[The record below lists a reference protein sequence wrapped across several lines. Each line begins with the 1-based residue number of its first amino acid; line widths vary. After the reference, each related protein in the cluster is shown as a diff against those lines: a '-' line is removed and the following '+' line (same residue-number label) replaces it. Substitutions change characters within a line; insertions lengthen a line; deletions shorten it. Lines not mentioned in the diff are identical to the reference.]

1 MGKLKETLLGKPA
14 GETQTSESGN
24 HAWDP
29 IKSSLSPALGYV
41 TGAGNMM
48 SNLLG
53 IGGGSAQTSAL
64 ENFSNSGGMQFLR
77 EQGMK
82 GITSSKAASGLLNSG
97 SYGTALA
104 KYNQG
109 LASTYLNQ
117 YMQNLQGLG
126 GLGINAGQ
134 VMTGAGQWSK
144 GEGEKSAGKGGALP
158 MALQAASMIPGISD
172 RRLKRNIVKIGEA
185 SDGLGIYEYTLG
197 NKRTVGVMADEV
209 KELRPHAHI
218 PNLYL
223 GYDGVDYDNLGSLN

>member
-1 MGKLKETLLGKPA
+1 MGKLKETLLGKSA
-14 GETQTSESGN
+14 GSESSSKSGN
-24 HAWDP
+24 YAYDP
-29 IKSSLSPALGYV
+29 ISSAYKPALNYV

-48 SNLLG
+48 SNMLG
-53 IGGGSAQTSAL
+53 LGGGAAQTGAL
-64 ENFSNSGGMQFLR
+64 ENFANSGGMKFLQ

-134 VMTGAGQWSK
+134 VMAGAGNWSK
-144 GEGEKSAGKGGALP
+144 SSGEQSGGKPGALP
-158 MALQAASMIPGISD
+158 MALQAAAAIPGISD
-172 RRLKRNIVKIGEA
+172 RRLKSDIVKIGEA
-185 SDGLGIYEYTLG
+185 KDGLGIYEYTIG
-197 NKRTVGVMADEV
+197 NKRKIGVMADEV

-223 GYDGVDYDNLGSLN
+223 GFDGVDYNNLGSLD